1 MVCFI
6 NFEIFFN
13 CLLFS
18 DPKTPTEEVILA
30 LTNGTYFHKIRS
42 FDKFYYRKYHVDL
55 ETMRI
60 YYKPSVKSYYFKEVP
75 YSKIIYFIKL
85 FIYFIILV
93 DVGDLQEVRKG
104 WNTDRFNLIKSR
116 LSRKLHASIQPKNLP
131 DLKPENCF
139 SLIFDSSTET
149 LDLIAANQV
158 TRDLWIKGLDYL
170 SAICKNDQKEHEY
183 EE

>member
-1 MVCFI
+1 MWFNFDLISDFCFFKLHQRENLNIKYQLSMVCFI

-75 YSKIIYFIKL
+75 YSKIIYFIKYQIIYL
-85 FIYFIILV
+85 FY
-93 DVGDLQEVRKG
+93 
-104 WNTDRFNLIKSR
+104 
-116 LSRKLHASIQPKNLP
+116 H
-131 DLKPENCF
+131 F
-139 SLIFDSSTET
+139 SWCWWS
-149 LDLIAANQV
+149 ARNQK
-158 TRDLWIKGLDYL
+158 RM
-170 SAICKNDQKEHEY
+170 EHW
-183 EE
+183 

>member
-1 MVCFI
+1 MLI
-6 NFEIFFN
+6 IILNYNIFYQILN
-13 CLLFS
+13 YLFS
-18 DPKTPTEEVILA
+18 
-30 LTNGTYFHKIRS
+30 
-42 FDKFYYRKYHVDL
+42 
-55 ETMRI
+55 
-60 YYKPSVKSYYFKEVP
+60 
-75 YSKIIYFIKL
+75 FIV
-85 FIYFIILV
+85 LV

-131 DLKPENCF
+131 DLRPENCF